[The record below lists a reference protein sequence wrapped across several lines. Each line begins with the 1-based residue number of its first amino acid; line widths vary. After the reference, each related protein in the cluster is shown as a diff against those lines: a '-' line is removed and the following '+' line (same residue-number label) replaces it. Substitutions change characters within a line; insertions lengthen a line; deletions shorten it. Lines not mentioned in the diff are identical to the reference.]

1 MENYVKTFF
10 IVPSCSE
17 STAETVPRAVAAQ
30 CIQQVQQVLLRT
42 QFLRRMKFYHLS
54 FKTTQNQEWKRRW
67 SHFCSQGD
75 WFAEFVPPGQ
85 TIVDH
90 QTVTGSL
97 YADQLDRLLKS
108 IRRVNRST
116 YQLREWFLLHGSG
129 SVYSSLITFV
139 LSFVSISNLLLE
151 NRLQRLIFHF
161 SIFYCPGLAPAD
173 LFLFPKLKVALQG
186 QRVWKM

>member
-1 MENYVKTFF
+1 MENHVKTFS
-10 IVPSCSE
+10 IVLSCSE
-17 STAETVPRAVAAQ
+17 STAEACSSCTVHSAGS
-30 CIQQVQQVLLRT
+30 VLLRT

-151 NRLQRLIFHF
+151 NRLQRLIFHS